1 MIFAE
6 PARERRRA
14 LSLGISLGIHATA
27 FFVLLGA
34 PALRLPRP
42 SETPSEFRQK
52 IEGRENKIVWYKLR
66 RELPRVTPS
75 EPAEKRPLRAE
86 RLSKQAIVSS
96 PKNAPKREVMVWTAA
111 PVPRIAPPPIE
122 MPNLI
127 AVKLPDPPPAVR
139 KQFVAP
145 RVQPPPPPAQR
156 TLLAENAPSIEAA
169 SARPLN
175 IVNSKLPPKP
185 FTPPSVTPPQ
195 PVSKEIAAAA
205 DAPALGAENALNAP
219 LNLAMSRLPPR
230 PFVAPVAR
238 ASGKGTDASASLE
251 GTPDAPDLNVAVV
264 GLNPINKMAGSLPS
278 APSPGAFSAGPVIR
292 PDGASS
298 EGNAKG
304 ISIPSLFVK
313 GPNETKP
320 DLIAQA
326 FQPPTSEANLRAAM
340 RAAGPTATV
349 HSAPSAAAAPG
360 GAVRVS
366 NAPDPR
372 FNGRE
377 VFMMA
382 IQMPQLTSYSGSWLM
397 WYADRTRRELGLAPI
412 APPEAHRKVDPKYIA
427 SAVSER
433 LEGRVTL
440 ACVIDRTGRV
450 AGVELVRGFDDRLN
464 RSAEE
469 ALAKW
474 EFYPATRNG
483 VPVDVDVVVE
493 IPFRLEPKIERR

>member
-6 PARERRRA
+6 PARERRLLGLG
-14 LSLGISLGIHATA
+14 LSLTIHAGA

-66 RELPRVTPS
+66 KELPRITPS
-75 EPAEKRPLRAE
+75 KPAEKRPLRAE
-86 RLSKQAIVSS
+86 RLSKQAIISS
-96 PKNAPKREVMVWTAA
+96 PKNAPKREVMVWTPTPA
-111 PVPRIAPPPIE
+111 PQIAPPPVE

-145 RVQPPPPPAQR
+145 LVQPTAPPAAR
-156 TLLAENAPSIEAA
+156 ALLAENAPSIEAA
-169 SARPLN
+169 SAKPLN
-175 IVNSKLPPKP
+175 VLNSKLPPKQ
-185 FTPPSVTPPQ
+185 FTPPSVTSQRAVP
-195 PVSKEIAAAA
+195 KEIVAA
-205 DAPALGAENALNAP
+205 DAPTLGSENALNAQS
-219 LNLAMSRLPPR
+219 NLAMSKLPPR
-230 PFVAPVAR
+230 PFAAPPVAR
-238 ASGKGTDASASLE
+238 TSGKGIDTSASAE
-251 GTPDAPDLNVAVV
+251 GAPDAPDLNVAVV
-264 GLNPINKMAGSLPS
+264 GLNPIDKMAGALPS
-278 APSPGAFSAGPVIR
+278 APSPGAFAAGPVVR
-292 PDGASS
+292 PNGASS
-298 EGNAKG
+298 EGDGKG
-304 ISIPSLFVK
+304 IQIPSLFVK
-313 GPNETKP
+313 GPHDTKP
-320 DLIAQA
+320 DLVAQA
-326 FQPPTSEANLRAAM
+326 FQAPTSEANLRAAM
-340 RAAGPTATV
+340 RAAGPATIHTPV
-349 HSAPSAAAAPG
+349 PAEAALPS

-397 WYADRTRRELGLAPI
+397 WYADRTRREAGLAPI

-427 SAVSER
+427 SAVAER

-450 AGVELVRGFDDRLN
+450 VNVELVRGFDDRLN
-464 RSAEE
+464 HSAEE

-474 EFYPATRNG
+474 EFYPATRSG

-493 IPFRLEPKIERR
+493 IPFRLQAKIERR